1 MIMMQVKLN
10 QIANNTAN
18 VPLKSR
24 VRENR
29 KHGSA
34 GGVVTKKLINLNQI
48 PS

>member
-1 MIMMQVKLN
+1 MMKVKLK
-10 QIANNTAN
+10 QIAANIVN

-34 GGVVTKKLINLNQI
+34 GGVVTKKLINFNKE
-48 PS
+48 

>member
-1 MIMMQVKLN
+1 MMQVKLN

-29 KHGSA
+29 KHGSV
-34 GGVVTKKLINLNQI
+34 GVTIALKLILT
-48 PS
+48 

>member
-1 MIMMQVKLN
+1 MMQVKLN
-10 QIANNTAN
+10 QIATIISN

-34 GGVVTKKLINLNQI
+34 CGIVVKKLINLNRE
-48 PS
+48 